1 MKKNILAFGLL
12 LAVLCVIL
20 AGCSSIS
27 DNKESSTDSGT
38 SGISSLVYT
47 LPAAG
52 GTSSESS
59 SESVAGSSA
68 ANAGVSGTGTSIS
81 SSIPYGDSSSSS
93 TDAASSAN
101 YETGTYTVNTATDPL
116 SLRLA
121 PSGSGDTTTIC
132 TIPKGT
138 KVEVLA
144 VKGEWGYV
152 VYGKTGGWVAMKYLK
167 PAV

>member
-1 MKKNILAFGLL
+1 MKKKIFAFGLP
-12 LAVLCVIL
+12 LAVLCIVF
-20 AGCSSIS
+20 AGCGPVS
-27 DNKESSTDSGT
+27 DNKESSTDSDT
-38 SGISSLVYT
+38 SGTSSLVYT

-52 GTSSESS
+52 GTSAQSA

-68 ANAGVSGTGTSIS
+68 ANADVSGTDTSIS
-81 SSIPYGDSSSSS
+81 ANIPYGDTASSS
-93 TDAASSAN
+93 TNAASSEN
-101 YETGTYTVNTATDPL
+101 YETGTYIVNTVTDPL

-132 TIPKGT
+132 TVPKGT
-138 KVEVLA
+138 KVDVLA

-167 PAV
+167 PSV